1 MGLSGLVFLNLGS
14 SLESSDLG
22 TGGLNETNKQ
32 TNQQTPGD
40 PNVQP
45 SWKLPVHAN
54 LFKKRFV
61 VSLKD

>member
-1 MGLSGLVFLNLGS
+1 MKQ
-14 SLESSDLG
+14 
-22 TGGLNETNKQ
+22 TNKQ